1 MTHFTHENAFLKQFH
16 VFDNETFMTL
26 TTRFAPSPTGYLH
39 VGGARTA
46 LYSWLYAQKNG
57 GDFILRIEDT
67 DLERSTQASVDAIM
81 DGMSWLNLEWTHGPY
96 FQSKRFDRYKEVIEQ
111 LIESGHAYR
120 CFSSAEEVE
129 AMREQAKAE
138 GGVEK
143 YNGLWRDR
151 TDHPSDKPF
160 VIRFKN
166 PIDGDVVIKDM
177 VKGDITISNEQL
189 DDLIIARSDGTP
201 TYNLTVVVDDWD
213 MNVTHVVRGDDHIS
227 NTPKQIN
234 IFKALGA
241 TLPEF
246 AHIPMI
252 LGDDGK
258 RLSKR
263 HGAVSV
269 MQYRDDGYLPEALL
283 NYLVRLG
290 WSHGDKEI
298 FSREEMIELFDLK
311 DCNRAPSGFNTDKLI
326 WVNQHYMKTMDP
338 EYVASHLAWHMNE
351 QGINVDNGP
360 ALAELVKIQ
369 AGRVK
374 TLKEMAEISR
384 YFYEDFDELD
394 PKAVKKHLRPVVKE
408 PLILV
413 KAKLAALAEWKPEL
427 IHAAINDTAEEL
439 AVGMG
444 KVGMPLRVAATGG
457 GNSPSLDV
465 TLALLD
471 KDKVLARIDFALAVV
486 EQRIANS

>member
-1 MTHFTHENAFLKQFH
+1 
-16 VFDNETFMTL
+16 MTL

-46 LYSWLYAQKNG
+46 LYSWLYAKKNG

-67 DLERSTQASVDAIM
+67 DIERSTQASVDAIM
-81 DGMSWLNLEWTHGPY
+81 DGMNWLNLEWTHGPY
-96 FQSKRFDRYKEVIEQ
+96 FQTKRFDRYKEVIAQ
-111 LIESGHAYR
+111 LLESGHAYR
-120 CFSSAEEVE
+120 CYSTAEEVD
-129 AMREQAKAE
+129 AMREEAKAKGE
-138 GGVEK
+138 IEK
-143 YNGLWRDR
+143 YNGLWRER
-151 TDHPSDKPF
+151 TDYPTDKPF

-166 PIDGDVVIKDM
+166 PLDGEVVIKDM
-177 VKGDITISNEQL
+177 VKGDITISNTQL

-213 MNVTHVVRGDDHIS
+213 MKVTHVVRGDDHIS

-234 IFKALGA
+234 ILAALGA
-241 TLPEF
+241 DIPEY

-338 EYVASHLAWHMNE
+338 EYVAQHLAWHMKD
-351 QGINVDNGP
+351 QGINTDNGP
-360 ALAELVKIQ
+360 ALADIVSIQ
-369 AGRVK
+369 ADRVK

-384 YFYEDFDELD
+384 YFYEDFSEFD

-413 KAKLAALAEWKPEL
+413 KSKLAALISWEPAP
-427 IHAAINDTAEEL
+427 IHEAINATAEEL
-439 AVGMG
+439 EVGMG
-444 KVGMPLRVAATGG
+444 KVGMPLRVATTGG
-457 GNSPSLDV
+457 GNSPSLDI
-465 TLALLD
+465 TLALLS
-471 KDKVLARIDFALAVV
+471 KDKVLERIDLALALLEARIA
-486 EQRIANS
+486 AN

>member
-1 MTHFTHENAFLKQFH
+1 
-16 VFDNETFMTL
+16 MTL

-81 DGMSWLNLEWTHGPY
+81 DGMNWLDLPWTHGPY
-96 FQSKRFDRYKEVIEQ
+96 FQTQRFDRYKEVIEQ
-111 LIESGHAYR
+111 LLASGNAYR
-120 CFSSAEEVE
+120 CYSTAEEVD
-129 AMREQAKAE
+129 AMREEAKAKGE
-138 GGVEK
+138 IEK

-151 TDHPSDKPF
+151 SDYPEDKPY

-166 PIDGDVVIKDM
+166 PLNGDVVIKDM

-213 MNVTHVVRGDDHIS
+213 MKVTHVVRGDDHIS

-234 IFKALGA
+234 ILIALGA
-241 TLPEF
+241 TVPEY

-263 HGAVSV
+263 HGAVGV

-311 DCNRAPSGFNTDKLI
+311 DCNRAASGFNTDKLI
-326 WVNQHYMKTMDP
+326 WVNQHYMKTLDP
-338 EYVASHLAWHMNE
+338 VYVATHLEWHMKA
-351 QGINVDNGP
+351 QGINIENGP
-360 ALAELVKIQ
+360 ALAEIVKIQ
-369 AGRVK
+369 ADRVK

-384 YFYEDFDELD
+384 YFYEDFTELEAS
-394 PKAVKKHLRPVVKE
+394 AVKKHLRPVVKA
-408 PLILV
+408 PLLLV
-413 KAKLAALAEWKPEL
+413 KEKLAALTDWSPAP
-427 IHAAINDTAEEL
+427 IHAAINDTATEL
-439 AVGMG
+439 EVGMG

-457 GNSPSLDV
+457 GNSPSLDI

-471 KDKVLARIDFALAVV
+471 QQKVLARIDQAIAVV
-486 EQRIANS
+486 DERIANS

>member
-1 MTHFTHENAFLKQFH
+1 
-16 VFDNETFMTL
+16 MTL

-67 DLERSTQASVDAIM
+67 DLERSTQESVDAIM
-81 DGMSWLNLEWTHGPY
+81 DGMNWLNLAWTHGPY
-96 FQSKRFDRYKEVIEQ
+96 FQTKRFDRYKEVIEQ
-111 LIESGHAYR
+111 LLESGNAYR
-120 CFSSAEEVE
+120 CYCTAEEVE
-129 AMREQAKAE
+129 AMREEAKAKGE
-138 GGVEK
+138 IEK
-143 YNGLWRDR
+143 YNGLWRER
-151 TDHPSDKPF
+151 TDYPEDKPY

-166 PIDGDVVIKDM
+166 PLDGDVVINDM

-189 DDLIIARSDGTP
+189 DDLIIARSDGSP

-213 MNVTHVVRGDDHIS
+213 MKVSHVVRGDDHIS

-234 IFKALGA
+234 ILKSLGA
-241 TLPEF
+241 DVPEY

-290 WSHGDKEI
+290 WSHGDQEI

-311 DCNRAPSGFNTDKLI
+311 DCNRAPSGFNTEKLI

-338 EYVASHLAWHMNE
+338 SYVAEHLAWHMDD
-351 QGINVDNGP
+351 QGINTDEGP
-360 ALAELVKIQ
+360 ALAEIVKVQ
-369 AGRVK
+369 ADRVK
-374 TLKEMAEISR
+374 TLKEMAEISS
-384 YFYEDFDELD
+384 YFYQDFTEFEA
-394 PKAVKKHLRPVVKE
+394 KAAKKHLRGVAKE
-408 PLILV
+408 PLQLV
-413 KAKLAALAEWKPEL
+413 KQKLAALDSWQADV
-427 IHAAINDTAEEL
+427 IHNAINATAEEL
-439 AVGMG
+439 EVGMG

-471 KDKVLARIDFALAVV
+471 KNKVLARIDLALALV
-486 EQRIANS
+486 EERIANS

>member
-1 MTHFTHENAFLKQFH
+1 
-16 VFDNETFMTL
+16 MTL

-81 DGMSWLNLEWTHGPY
+81 DGMNWLDLPWTHGPY
-96 FQSKRFDRYKEVIEQ
+96 FQTERFDRYKEVIEQ
-111 LIESGHAYR
+111 LLASGNAYR
-120 CFSSAEEVE
+120 CYSTAEEVD
-129 AMREQAKAE
+129 AMREEAKAKGE
-138 GGVEK
+138 IEK

-151 TDHPSDKPF
+151 SDYPEDKPY

-166 PIDGDVVIKDM
+166 PLNGDVVIKDM

-213 MNVTHVVRGDDHIS
+213 MKVTHVVRGDDHIS

-234 IFKALGA
+234 ILIALGA
-241 TLPEF
+241 TVPEY

-263 HGAVSV
+263 HGAVGV

-311 DCNRAPSGFNTDKLI
+311 DCNRAASGFNTDKLI
-326 WVNQHYMKTMDP
+326 WVNQHYMKTLDP
-338 EYVASHLAWHMNE
+338 VYVATHLEWHMKA
-351 QGINVDNGP
+351 QGISIENGP
-360 ALAELVKIQ
+360 ALAEIVKIQ
-369 AGRVK
+369 ADRVK

-384 YFYEDFDELD
+384 YFYEDFTELEAS
-394 PKAVKKHLRPVVKE
+394 AVKKHLRPVVKA
-408 PLILV
+408 PLLLV
-413 KAKLAALAEWKPEL
+413 KEKLAALTNWSPAP
-427 IHAAINDTAEEL
+427 IHAAINDTATEL
-439 AVGMG
+439 EVGMG

-457 GNSPSLDV
+457 GNSPSLDI

-471 KDKVLARIDFALAVV
+471 QQKVLARIDQAIAVV
-486 EQRIANS
+486 DERIANS

>member
-1 MTHFTHENAFLKQFH
+1 
-16 VFDNETFMTL
+16 MTL

-67 DLERSTQASVDAIM
+67 DIERSTQASVDAIM
-81 DGMSWLNLEWTHGPY
+81 DGMNWLNLEWTHGPY
-96 FQSKRFDRYKEVIEQ
+96 YQTKRFDRYKEVIEQ
-111 LIESGHAYR
+111 LLASGNAYR
-120 CFSSAEEVE
+120 CYCTAEEVD
-129 AMREQAKAE
+129 AMREEAKAKGE
-138 GGVEK
+138 IEK
-143 YNGLWRDR
+143 YNGLWRER
-151 TDHPSDKPF
+151 TDYPEDQPY

-166 PIDGDVVIKDM
+166 PIGGDVVIKDM
-177 VKGDITISNEQL
+177 VKGDITISNDQL

-213 MNVTHVVRGDDHIS
+213 MKVTHVVRGDDHVS

-234 IFKALGA
+234 ILKALGA
-241 TLPEF
+241 TVPEY

-263 HGAVSV
+263 HGAVGV

-338 EYVASHLAWHMNE
+338 EYVATHLKWHMDD
-351 QGINVDNGP
+351 QGINTENGP
-360 ALAELVKIQ
+360 SLAEIVKIQ
-369 AGRVK
+369 ADRVK
-374 TLKEMAEISR
+374 TLKEMAQISR
-384 YFYEDFDELD
+384 YFYEDFSELD
-394 PKAVKKHLRPVVKE
+394 ATAVKKHLRPVVKE
-408 PLILV
+408 PLTLV
-413 KAKLAALAEWKPEL
+413 KAKLSELSQWTPEL
-427 IHAAINDTAEEL
+427 IHAAINDTATEL
-439 AVGMG
+439 EVGMG

-457 GNSPSLDV
+457 GNSPSLDI

-471 KDKVLARIDFALAVV
+471 KEKVLSRIDFALQVV
-486 EQRIANS
+486 EERIASSAG

>member
-1 MTHFTHENAFLKQFH
+1 
-16 VFDNETFMTL
+16 MTL

-81 DGMSWLNLEWTHGPY
+81 DGMNWLNLKWTHGPY
-96 FQSKRFDRYKEVIEQ
+96 FQTERFDRYKEVIEQ
-111 LIESGHAYR
+111 LLASGNAYR
-120 CFSSAEEVE
+120 CYSTAEEVDV
-129 AMREQAKAE
+129 MREEAKAK
-138 GGVEK
+138 GGIEK

-151 TDHPSDKPF
+151 TDHPTDKPF

-166 PIDGDVVIKDM
+166 PLEGVVVIKDI

-213 MNVTHVVRGDDHIS
+213 MKVSHVVRGDDHIS
-227 NTPKQIN
+227 NTPRQIN
-234 IFKALGA
+234 IFRALGA
-241 TLPEF
+241 PVPEY
-246 AHIPMI
+246 AHLPMI
-252 LGDDGK
+252 LGEDGK

-326 WVNQHYMKTMDP
+326 WVNQHYMKTLDP
-338 EYVASHLAWHMNE
+338 AYVAEHLAWHMKE
-351 QGINVDNGP
+351 QGIDTTKGP
-360 ALAELVKIQ
+360 ALADIVKIQ
-369 AGRVK
+369 ADRVK

-384 YFYEDFDELD
+384 YFYEDFTELD
-394 PKAVKKHLRPVVKE
+394 AKAVKKHLRPVVKE
-408 PLILV
+408 PMLLV
-413 KAKLAALAEWKPEL
+413 KEKLAALTDWSPEP
-427 IHAAINDTAEEL
+427 IHAAINDTAVEL
-439 AVGMG
+439 ELGMG
-444 KVGMPLRVAATGG
+444 KVGMPLRVAATGA
-457 GNSPSLDV
+457 GNSPSLDI

-471 KDKVLARIDFALAVV
+471 QKKVLERIDQALVLVEARIAA
-486 EQRIANS
+486 S

>member
-1 MTHFTHENAFLKQFH
+1 MS
-16 VFDNETFMTL
+16 L

-46 LYSWLYAQKNG
+46 LYSWLYAKKNG

-81 DGMSWLNLEWTHGPY
+81 DGMNWLNLEWTQGPF
-96 FQSKRFDRYKEVIEQ
+96 FQTKRFDRYKEVIAQ
-111 LIESGHAYR
+111 LLESGNAYR
-120 CFSSAEEVE
+120 CYCSAEEVE
-129 AMREQAKAE
+129 AMREEARANGDK
-138 GGVEK
+138 EK
-143 YNGLWRDR
+143 YNGMWRDR
-151 TDHPSDKPF
+151 TDHPEGKPF

-166 PIDGDVVIKDM
+166 PLDGNVVIKDM
-177 VKGDITISNEQL
+177 VKGDITISNEEL
-189 DDLIIARSDGTP
+189 DDLIIARTDGTP

-213 MNVTHVVRGDDHIS
+213 MKISHVVRGDDHIS
-227 NTPKQIN
+227 NTPRQIN
-234 IFKALGA
+234 ILKALNA
-241 TLPEF
+241 PVPQY

-290 WSHGDKEI
+290 WSHGDQEI
-298 FSREEMIELFDLK
+298 FSRDEMIDLFDLNE
-311 DCNRAPSGFNTDKLI
+311 CNRAASGFNTDKLI
-326 WVNQHYMKTMDP
+326 WVNQHYMKTLP
-338 EYVASHLAWHMNE
+338 ANEVAKHLAWHMTDQN
-351 QGINVDNGP
+351 INTEEGP
-360 ALAELVKIQ
+360 ALEEIVKVQ
-369 AGRVK
+369 ADRVK
-374 TLKEMAEISR
+374 TLKEMAQISR
-384 YFYEDFDELD
+384 YFYEDFTEFDAT
-394 PKAVKKHLRPVVKE
+394 AVKKHLRPVVKE

-413 KAKLAALAEWKPEL
+413 KEKLAALAEWTPEL
-427 IHAAINDTAEEL
+427 IHAAINDTATEL
-439 AVGMG
+439 EVGMG
-444 KVGMPLRVAATGG
+444 KVGMPLRVASTGG

-471 KDKVLARIDFALAVV
+471 RTKVLSRIDQALELVEARIAA
-486 EQRIANS
+486 S

>member
-1 MTHFTHENAFLKQFH
+1 
-16 VFDNETFMTL
+16 MTL

-81 DGMSWLNLEWTHGPY
+81 DGMNWLDLPWTHGPY
-96 FQSKRFDRYKEVIEQ
+96 FQTERFDRYKEVIEQ
-111 LIESGHAYR
+111 LLASGNAYR
-120 CFSSAEEVE
+120 CYSTAEEVD
-129 AMREQAKAE
+129 AMREEAKAKGE
-138 GGVEK
+138 IEK

-151 TDHPSDKPF
+151 SDYPEDKPY

-166 PIDGDVVIKDM
+166 PLNGDVVIKDM

-213 MNVTHVVRGDDHIS
+213 MKVTHVVRGDDHIS

-234 IFKALGA
+234 ILIALGA
-241 TLPEF
+241 TVPEY

-311 DCNRAPSGFNTDKLI
+311 DCNRAASGFNTDKLI
-326 WVNQHYMKTMDP
+326 WVNQHYMKTLDP
-338 EYVASHLAWHMNE
+338 VYVATHLEWHMKA
-351 QGINVDNGP
+351 QGISIENGP
-360 ALAELVKIQ
+360 ALAEIVKIQ
-369 AGRVK
+369 ADRVK

-384 YFYEDFDELD
+384 YFYEDFTELEAS
-394 PKAVKKHLRPVVKE
+394 AVKKHLRPVVKA
-408 PLILV
+408 PLLLV
-413 KAKLAALAEWKPEL
+413 KEKLAALTNWSPAP
-427 IHAAINDTAEEL
+427 IHAAINDTATEL
-439 AVGMG
+439 EVGMG

-457 GNSPSLDV
+457 GNSPSLDI

-471 KDKVLARIDFALAVV
+471 QQKVLARIDQAIAVV
-486 EQRIANS
+486 DERIANS

>member
-1 MTHFTHENAFLKQFH
+1 
-16 VFDNETFMTL
+16 MTL

-57 GDFILRIEDT
+57 GNFILRIEDT

-81 DGMSWLNLEWTHGPY
+81 DGMNWLNLEWTHGPY
-96 FQSKRFDRYKEVIEQ
+96 FQTKRFDRYKEVIAQ
-111 LIESGHAYR
+111 LLESGNAYR
-120 CFSSAEEVE
+120 CYCSAEEVE
-129 AMREQAKAE
+129 AMREEAKAKGE
-138 GGVEK
+138 IEK
-143 YNGLWRDR
+143 YNGMWRDR
-151 TDHPSDKPF
+151 TDYPEDKPY

-166 PIDGDVVIKDM
+166 PLDGDVVIKDM

-189 DDLIIARSDGTP
+189 DDLIIARTDGTP

-213 MNVTHVVRGDDHIS
+213 MKVSHVVRGDDHIS

-234 IFKALGA
+234 ILKALGA
-241 TLPEF
+241 EIPEY

-290 WSHGDKEI
+290 WSHGDQEI

-326 WVNQHYMKTMDP
+326 WVNQHYMKTMEP
-338 EYVASHLAWHMNE
+338 SYVAKHLAWHME
-351 QGINVDNGP
+351 DQGINTDNGP
-360 ALAELVKIQ
+360 ELAEIVKIQ
-369 AGRVK
+369 ADRVK
-374 TLKEMAEISR
+374 TLKEMAEIST
-384 YFYEDFDELD
+384 YFYQDFTEFEA
-394 PKAVKKHLRPVVKE
+394 KAAKKHLRGVAKE
-408 PLILV
+408 PLQLV
-413 KAKLAALAEWKPEL
+413 KEKLAALDNWQAEA
-427 IHAAINDTAEEL
+427 IHAVINATAEEL
-439 AVGMG
+439 EVGMG

-465 TLALLD
+465 TLALLA
-471 KDKVLARIDFALAVV
+471 KDKVLARIDLALAVV
-486 EQRIANS
+486 EERIAAG

>member
-1 MTHFTHENAFLKQFH
+1 
-16 VFDNETFMTL
+16 MTL

-67 DLERSTQASVDAIM
+67 DIERSTQASVDAIM
-81 DGMSWLNLEWTHGPY
+81 DGMNWLNLPWTHGPY
-96 FQSKRFDRYKEVIEQ
+96 FQTQRFDRYKEVIEQ
-111 LIESGHAYR
+111 LLESGNAYR
-120 CFSSAEEVE
+120 CYSTAEEVD
-129 AMREQAKAE
+129 AMREEAKAKGE
-138 GGVEK
+138 IEK
-143 YNGLWRDR
+143 YNGFWRER
-151 TDHPSDKPF
+151 TDHPEDKPY

-166 PIDGDVVIKDM
+166 PLDGDVVIKDM

-213 MNVTHVVRGDDHIS
+213 MKVTHVVRGDDHIS

-234 IFKALGA
+234 ILKALGA
-241 TLPEF
+241 TLPEY

-263 HGAVSV
+263 HGAVGV

-311 DCNRAPSGFNTDKLI
+311 DCNRAASGFNTDKLI
-326 WVNQHYMKTMDP
+326 WVNQHYMKTLDP
-338 EYVASHLAWHMNE
+338 AYVATHLAWHMKE
-351 QGINVDNGP
+351 QGINVENGP
-360 ALAELVKIQ
+360 ALEEIVKVQ
-369 AGRVK
+369 ADRVK
-374 TLKEMAEISR
+374 TLKEMAQISR
-384 YFYEDFDELD
+384 YFYEDFTELD
-394 PKAVKKHLRPVVKE
+394 ASAVKKHLRPVVKA
-408 PLILV
+408 PLLLV
-413 KAKLAALAEWKPEL
+413 KEKLAALTDWSPEP
-427 IHAAINDTAEEL
+427 IHAAINDTATEL
-439 AVGMG
+439 EVGMG

-457 GNSPSLDV
+457 GNSPSLDI

-471 KDKVLARIDFALAVV
+471 QQKVLARIDQAIAVV
-486 EQRIANS
+486 DARIANA

>member
-1 MTHFTHENAFLKQFH
+1 
-16 VFDNETFMTL
+16 MTL

-46 LYSWLYAQKNG
+46 LYSWLYAKKNG

-81 DGMSWLNLEWTHGPY
+81 DGMNWLNLEWTHGPY
-96 FQSKRFDRYKEVIEQ
+96 FQTERFDRYKEAIEQ
-111 LIESGHAYR
+111 LLASGNAYR
-120 CFSSAEEVE
+120 CYSTAEEVDI
-129 AMREQAKAE
+129 MREEAKAKGE
-138 GGVEK
+138 IEK
-143 YNGLWRDR
+143 YNGLWRER
-151 TDHPSDKPF
+151 TDYPADKPF

-166 PIDGDVVIKDM
+166 PLDGNVVIKDM

-213 MNVTHVVRGDDHIS
+213 MKVSHVVRGDDHIS

-234 IFKALGA
+234 ILAALGA
-241 TLPEF
+241 EIPEY

-269 MQYRDDGYLPEALL
+269 MQYRDDGFLPEALL

-338 EYVASHLAWHMNE
+338 EEVAKHLAWHMAD
-351 QGINVDNGP
+351 QGINTENGP
-360 ALAELVKIQ
+360 ALADVVKIQ
-369 AGRVK
+369 ADRVK

-384 YFYEDFDELD
+384 YFYEDFTELD
-394 PKAVKKHLRPVVKE
+394 AKAVKKHLRPVVKE
-408 PLILV
+408 PMLLA
-413 KAKLAALAEWKPEL
+413 KEKLAALTDWSPEP
-427 IHAAINDTAEEL
+427 IHAAINDTAVEL
-439 AVGMG
+439 DLGMG

-457 GNSPSLDV
+457 GNSPSLDI

-471 KDKVLARIDFALAVV
+471 QNKVIERIEKALIVV
-486 EQRIANS
+486 EERIAAG

>member
-1 MTHFTHENAFLKQFH
+1 
-16 VFDNETFMTL
+16 MTL

-46 LYSWLYAQKNG
+46 LYSWLYAKKNA

-81 DGMSWLNLEWTHGPY
+81 DGMNWLNLEWTHGPY
-96 FQSKRFDRYKEVIEQ
+96 FQTERFDRYKAVIEQ
-111 LIESGHAYR
+111 LLASGNAYH
-120 CFSSAEEVE
+120 CYSTAEEVDV
-129 AMREQAKAE
+129 MREEAKVKGE
-138 GGVEK
+138 IEK

-151 TDHPSDKPF
+151 TDHPTDKPF

-166 PIDGDVVIKDM
+166 PLTGNVVIKDM

-213 MNVTHVVRGDDHIS
+213 MKVSHVVRGDDHIS

-234 IFKALGA
+234 ILEALGA
-241 TLPEF
+241 DIPEY

-326 WVNQHYMKTMDP
+326 WVNQHYMKTLPP
-338 EYVASHLAWHMNE
+338 EYVAEHLTWHMKE
-351 QGINVDNGP
+351 QGIDISKGP
-360 ALAELVKIQ
+360 ALSEIVQIQ
-369 AGRVK
+369 ADRVK

-384 YFYEDFDELD
+384 YFFEDFSELD
-394 PKAVKKHLRPVVKE
+394 AKAVKKHLRPVVKE
-408 PLILV
+408 PLLLV
-413 KAKLAALAEWKPEL
+413 KAKLAALTDWLPEL
-427 IHAAINDTAEEL
+427 IHAAINDTATEL
-439 AVGMG
+439 EVGMG

-457 GNSPSLDV
+457 GNSPSLDI

-471 KDKVLARIDFALAVV
+471 KNKVLARIDQALVVV
-486 EQRIANS
+486 EERIAAS

>member
-1 MTHFTHENAFLKQFH
+1 
-16 VFDNETFMTL
+16 MTL

-57 GDFILRIEDT
+57 GDFFLRIEDT

-81 DGMSWLNLEWTHGPY
+81 DGMNWLDLPWTHGPY
-96 FQSKRFDRYKEVIEQ
+96 FQTQRFDRYKEVIEQ
-111 LIESGHAYR
+111 LLASGNAYR
-120 CFSSAEEVE
+120 CYSTAEEVD
-129 AMREQAKAE
+129 AMREEAKAKGE
-138 GGVEK
+138 IEK
-143 YNGLWRDR
+143 YNGLWRER
-151 TDHPSDKPF
+151 TDYPEDKPY

-166 PIDGDVVIKDM
+166 PLNGDVVIKDM

-213 MNVTHVVRGDDHIS
+213 MKVTHVVRGDDHIS

-234 IFKALGA
+234 ILIALGA
-241 TLPEF
+241 TVPEY

-311 DCNRAPSGFNTDKLI
+311 DCNRAASGFNTDKLI
-326 WVNQHYMKTMDP
+326 WVNQHYMKTLDP
-338 EYVASHLAWHMNE
+338 VYVATHLEWHMKA
-351 QGINVDNGP
+351 QGINIENGP
-360 ALAELVKIQ
+360 ALAEIVKIQ
-369 AGRVK
+369 ADRVK

-384 YFYEDFDELD
+384 YFYEDFTELEAS
-394 PKAVKKHLRPVVKE
+394 AVKKHLRPVVKA
-408 PLILV
+408 PLLLV
-413 KAKLAALAEWKPEL
+413 KEKLAALTDWSPAP
-427 IHAAINDTAEEL
+427 IHAAINDTATEL
-439 AVGMG
+439 EVGMG

-457 GNSPSLDV
+457 GNSPSLDI

-471 KDKVLARIDFALAVV
+471 QQKVLARIDQAIAVV
-486 EQRIANS
+486 DERIANS